1 MVSSFLTH
9 AEVVVDPAVPI
20 GSWGLSLEGRHR
32 AAQAPALAWGPG
44 DRRIVSSTERK
55 AVETAEVLGA
65 AVGTPV
71 HRDPLLGEIDR
82 SATGYLP
89 PAAFDAVVD
98 AFFAE
103 PARSVRG
110 WERAVDAQAR
120 IVRAVRRTAPPA
132 TSRSSR
138 TAPWAHSSSPTCAG
152 CRSPAPSTSPAWGA
166 SSPSTRPPG
175 RPRATGS
182 ACRRTDAAERTP
194 GSALHHEQ
202 SGRLTPRA
210 APL

>member
-20 GSWGLSLEGRHR
+20 GSWGLSPEGRCR

-71 HRDPLLGEIDR
+71 DRDPLLGEIDR

-103 PARSVRG
+103 PERSVRG

-120 IVRAVRRTAPPA
+120 IVRAVRAHCAAGDVTIVSHGAVGALLLAHLRGVPITRALDQPGMGSVFSFDATA
-132 TSRSSR
+132 
-138 TAPWAHSSSPTCAG
+138 WQ
-152 CRSPAPSTSPAWGA
+152 
-166 SSPSTRPPG
+166 
-175 RPRATGS
+175 ATG
-182 ACRRTDAAERTP
+182 DWI
-194 GSALHHEQ
+194 
-202 SGRLTPRA
+202 RLPQH
-210 APL
+210 